1 MISQVSSLSLSAASA
16 ASRETDR
23 SRYRASGSAAPG
35 TRSKVAAPA
44 QRLTPHQPPFRGSER
59 AFCEHDVKPPRI
71 ELLDQFR
78 ADADLHLEL
87 HARMELGEAA
97 ERRRQRAAGDLLDH
111 ADTHRARQPRPR
123 QAMTGR
129 FLKLQQ
135 ATRVA
140 EQHLAIVGQCD
151 AARCPPEQGSFGLEL
166 KPLDLL
172 AYR

>member
-23 SRYRASGSAAPG
+23 SRNRPSGNAAPH
-35 TRSKVAAPA
+35 KVP
-44 QRLTPHQPPFRGSER
+44 
-59 AFCEHDVKPPRI
+59 
-71 ELLDQFR
+71 DQFS
-78 ADADLHLEL
+78 ADADLPPEL

-111 ADTHRARQPRPR
+111 TETRRARQPRRR

-140 EQHLAIVGQCD
+140 EQHV
-151 AARCPPEQGSFGLEL
+151 
-166 KPLDLL
+166 
-172 AYR
+172 